1 MQLTNIKSF
10 IKSLEITVPDDKEFL
25 KLSKLTPMYS
35 DNVEAHGI
43 NYERG
48 ILLYALIA
56 KYKPQNVLEIGT
68 AKGYSTLCMAWAMH
82 DHNIPGTIYT
92 IDPALNTKFEINI
105 DNKIDTLTTPKL
117 WEQVAPSEW
126 ISKIKPLAGYSG
138 EIMNKHK
145 FPKIDFAYIDGH
157 HVYEAV
163 EHDFYAFLK
172 ISSDN
177 FRILFDDYA
186 LSDGVT
192 NFIDN
197 DVSKN
202 FDGVLIKTDTEN
214 TYKELGLDL
223 NSKFD
228 VYHAMCWFQS
238 NSLKKPL
245 QHVYPIYKINNVI
258 NRYRKFEK
266 RWIFRQKINQKI
278 PMLKNIKFS
287 RYFNRS

>member
-1 MQLTNIKSF
+1 MHITDIGSF

-25 KLSKLTPMYS
+25 KLSKSTPMNS
-35 DNVEAHGI
+35 ENVESHSI

-92 IDPALNTKFEINI
+92 IDPSLDTKFKIKINDEINI
-105 DNKIDTLTTPKL
+105 LTTPQL
-117 WEQVAPSEW
+117 WKKIAPYEW
-126 ISKIKPLAGYSG
+126 TSKIKPLVGYSG

-163 EHDFYAFLK
+163 EHDFYAFLNT
-172 ISSDN
+172 SSDN

-192 NFIDN
+192 KLIDN
-197 DVSKN
+197 DVSEN
-202 FDGVLIKTDTEN
+202 FDGILIKTDTEHP
-214 TYKELGLDL
+214 YKELGLDL
-223 NSKFD
+223 NFKFN

-245 QHVYPIYKINNVI
+245 QDIYPIYKINDVLKK
-258 NRYRKFEK
+258 YRKFEK
-266 RWIFRQKINQKI
+266 RWILRQKINQKI
-278 PMLKNIKFS
+278 PMLKKIKFS
-287 RYFNRS
+287 RYFHG

>member
-1 MQLTNIKSF
+1 MQISDVRSF
-10 IKSLEITVPDDKEFL
+10 IKSLEITVPDDKEFM
-25 KLSKLTPMYS
+25 KLSESTSMYS
-35 DNVEAHGI
+35 DNVESHSI

-92 IDPALNTKFEINI
+92 IDPALNTKFEI
-105 DNKIDTLTTPKL
+105 KIDDEIKFLTTLQL
-117 WEQVAPSEW
+117 WEKIAPCEW
-126 ISKIKPLAGYSG
+126 ISKIKPLVGYSG
-138 EIMNKHK
+138 EIMNNHK

-172 ISSDN
+172 TSSND
-177 FRILFDDYA
+177 FHILFDDYA
-186 LSDGVT
+186 LSNGVT

-197 DVSKN
+197 DISKN
-202 FDGVLIKTDTEN
+202 FDGILIKTDTEHP
-214 TYKELGLDL
+214 YKELVFDL
-223 NSKFD
+223 NTEYK

-245 QHVYPIYKINNVI
+245 QQVYPVHKINDI
-258 NRYRKFEK
+258 LKKYRKFEK
-266 RWIFRQKINQKI
+266 RWILRQKINQKI
-278 PMLKNIKFS
+278 PILKNIKFS
-287 RYFNRS
+287 KFFHR

>member
-1 MQLTNIKSF
+1 MQLINIKSF

-25 KLSKLTPMYS
+25 KLSELTPMYS
-35 DNVEAHGI
+35 DNVEAHRI

-48 ILLYALIA
+48 ILLYALVA

-82 DHNIPGTIYT
+82 DYDIPGTIYA
-92 IDPALNTKFEINI
+92 IDPVLDTKFEIEINGEI
-105 DNKIDTLTTPKL
+105 DILTTPQL
-117 WEQVAPSEW
+117 WEKIAPSEW
-126 ISKIKPLAGYSG
+126 ISKIKPIAGYSG
-138 EIMNKHK
+138 EIMHKHK
-145 FPKIDFAYIDGH
+145 FPQIDFAYIDGH

-163 EHDFYAFLK
+163 KHDFYAFLK
-172 ISSDN
+172 TSSKD

-197 DVSKN
+197 DISKN
-202 FDGVLIKTDTEN
+202 FDGLLIKTDTEHS
-214 TYKELGLDL
+214 YKELDLDL
-223 NSKFD
+223 NSKFNI
-228 VYHAMCWFQS
+228 YHAMCWFES

-245 QHVYPIYKINNVI
+245 QQVYPIHKINNI
-258 NRYRKFEK
+258 LKKYRKFEK

-278 PMLKNIKFS
+278 PILKNLRFS
-287 RYFNRS
+287 KYFHR

>member
-1 MQLTNIKSF
+1 MRLSNIKSF

-25 KLSKLTPMYS
+25 KLSELTPMYS
-35 DNVEAHGI
+35 DNVEAHRI

-82 DHNIPGTIYT
+82 DYDIPGTIYA
-92 IDPALNTKFEINI
+92 IDPALDTKFEIKINDEI
-105 DNKIDTLTTPKL
+105 DILTTPQL
-117 WEQVAPSEW
+117 WKKIAPSEW
-126 ISKIKPLAGYSG
+126 ISKIKPMVGYSG
-138 EIMNKHK
+138 EIMHKHK
-145 FPKIDFAYIDGH
+145 FPQIDFAYIDGH
-157 HVYEAV
+157 HVYKAV

-172 ISSDN
+172 ISSED

-202 FDGVLIKTDTEN
+202 FDGLLIKTDTEHSF
-214 TYKELGLDL
+214 KELNFDL
-223 NSKFD
+223 NSKFN
-228 VYHAMCWFQS
+228 VYHAMCWFES

-245 QHVYPIYKINNVI
+245 QQVYPIHEINNI
-258 NRYRKFEK
+258 LKKYRKFEK

-287 RYFNRS
+287 KFFHT

>member
-1 MQLTNIKSF
+1 MKITDIRSF

-25 KLSKLTPMYS
+25 RLSKSTPMYPENELLHS
-35 DNVEAHGI
+35 I

-92 IDPALNTKFEINI
+92 IDPTLDTKFEI
-105 DNKIDTLTTPKL
+105 KIDDKINVLTTTQL
-117 WEQVAPSEW
+117 WKKIVPREW
-126 ISKIKPLAGYSG
+126 ISKIKPLVGYSG
-138 EIMNKHK
+138 EIMSKYN
-145 FPKIDFAYIDGH
+145 FPKMNFAYIDGH

-163 EHDFYAFLK
+163 EHDFYAFLN
-172 ISSDN
+172 ICSND

-192 NFIDN
+192 KLIDN
-197 DVSKN
+197 NVSEN
-202 FDGVLIKTDTEN
+202 FDGVLIKTN
-214 TYKELGLDL
+214 TYHPYKELGFNM

-228 VYHAMCWFQS
+228 VYHAMCWFQYD
-238 NSLKKPL
+238 SLKKSL
-245 QHVYPIYKINNVI
+245 QLAYPIHKINDV
-258 NRYRKFEK
+258 RKKYRKFEK
-266 RWIFRQKINQKI
+266 RWILRQKINQKI
-278 PMLKNIKFS
+278 PILKNIRFS
-287 RYFNRS
+287 KYFHS